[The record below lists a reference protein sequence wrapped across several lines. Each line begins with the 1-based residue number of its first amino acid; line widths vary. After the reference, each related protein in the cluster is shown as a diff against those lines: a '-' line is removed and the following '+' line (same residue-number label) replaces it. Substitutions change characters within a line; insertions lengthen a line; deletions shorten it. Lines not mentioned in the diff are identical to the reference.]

1 MCVQH
6 DYRNKWTWNI
16 NKACIMQM
24 IEDLECRFDGRKC
37 SSDRWW
43 NNDKC
48 QCGGEKTHVCKKILF
63 EILLYVIVKMENI

>member
-1 MCVQH
+1 
-6 DYRNKWTWNI
+6 
-16 NKACIMQM
+16 MQM

-48 QCGGEKTHVCKKILF
+48 QCGSKKTHVCKKILF